1 MLRRFIINRVQT
13 STKELLVKVPEI
25 TAFFW
30 IIKVL
35 ATTVGETVADFL
47 NTKLGFG
54 LSGTSVATFAALG
67 IVLLIQIRA
76 KEYRPPI
83 FWLAVV
89 LISIAG
95 TLITDNLTDVVGI
108 SLVTSSIVFALCL
121 AIVFGVWYLRENT
134 LAMHSIYTP
143 VREAFYW
150 SAILATFA
158 LGTATGDLFAER
170 LQLGYGNSFIVFTA
184 LIAIIA
190 ALWKVKALNSV
201 FAFWAIYI
209 LTRPLGASIGDFLSQ
224 SKKAGGIGLGTT
236 ATSAIFL
243 SAILI
248 TVSYLVKSKRDQIK
262 V

>member
-1 MLRRFIINRVQT
+1 MSRNEI
-13 STKELLVKVPEI
+13 STKELIAKVPEI

-47 NTKLGFG
+47 NTNLGLG
-54 LSGTSVATFAALG
+54 LSGTSVVTFIVLG
-67 IVLLIQIRA
+67 IVLVIQFRP
-76 KEYRPPI
+76 KGYRPPI

-95 TLITDNLTDVVGI
+95 TLVTDNLTDVVGI
-108 SLVTSSIVFALCL
+108 SLITSSIVFSICL
-121 AIVFGVWYLRENT
+121 AAVFGIWYLREKT

-150 SAILATFA
+150 AAILFTFA

-170 LQLGYGNSFIVFTA
+170 LKLGYGNSFIVFA
-184 LIAIIA
+184 LSIGFIAV
-190 ALWKVKALNSV
+190 LWKSKVLNSV
-201 FAFWAIYI
+201 FAFWAVYI

-224 SKKAGGIGLGTT
+224 EKRAGGLGLGTT
-236 ATSAIFL
+236 VTSFIFL
-243 SAILI
+243 TAIAV
-248 TVSYLVKSKRDQIK
+248 TVTYLVKSKRDQIRI
-262 V
+262 